1 MTSSNNL
8 EQLISHEFTV
18 QCDGDLDHELI
29 NPIFDHFDEWSLLM
43 LQLMTISASH
53 SCVGLVPIP
62 QTDRFQFQLHSARH
76 VYNTLF

>member
-8 EQLISHEFTV
+8 EQLISHKFNV
-18 QCDGDLDHELI
+18 QCDGDLDYELI

-53 SCVGLVPIP
+53 SCVGLVPKP
-62 QTDRFQFQLHSARH
+62 QTDLFQFQLHSVRRGYH
-76 VYNTLF
+76 TLF